1 RLARAGREVNIVA
14 RGPSAWGPREHWTI
28 PDQLRRRV
36 ERTPDR
42 PAIAF
47 GAGEP
52 LTYAQVDHRAEV
64 LARRL
69 ETLGVVAGERVL
81 ILMTNRQEFI
91 DAWLALN
98 RLGAIDVSMNTAY
111 RHGPLVH
118 AVNLSG
124 ASVLLTTAEFL
135 PRVAEVAG
143 ELPGLRTV
151 VLLDGE

>member
-69 ETLGVVAGERVL
+69 ETLGVVASERVL
-81 ILMTNRQEFI
+81 ILMTNRQELI
-91 DAWLALN
+91 DDSLALN
-98 RLGAIDVSMNTAY
+98 RPRAMEVSLDTAY
-111 RHGPLVH
+111 RHGHIPH

-124 ASVLLTTAEFL
+124 
-135 PRVAEVAG
+135 
-143 ELPGLRTV
+143 TV
-151 VLLDGE
+151 VRL